1 MKSVSHRLAALV
13 IALAG
18 LALPAAAQQPGS
30 NAKNLPPHVAG
41 HLWPQRELSPVEQE
55 LKDRVVTMR
64 DTLTRVHATVA
75 MLQRQHRARAATG
88 VIRSTARTLAA
99 DCARSG
105 RLASSMAEFAAT
117 FSTNDPK
124 WGEPSVRAYRTAL
137 DDLVAG
143 MRRCNESVTVQVE
156 ADEPNLDRLAAAG
169 TQATEVVSRYDRAE
183 LDLFRTLKIRLD
195 PRATAGI
202 GGQ

>member
-1 MKSVSHRLAALV
+1 MITPHRLAVLVTALT
-13 IALAG
+13 G

-64 DTLTRVHATVA
+64 DTLTRVHATVV
-75 MLQRQHRARAATG
+75 MLQRQQRARAAAG
-88 VIRSTARTLAA
+88 VLRSTARALAA
-99 DCARSG
+99 DCARST
-105 RLASSMAEFAAT
+105 RLAASMVEFAAT
-117 FSTNDPK
+117 LSTNDPK
-124 WGEPSVRAYRTAL
+124 WGEPTVRAYRTAL

-143 MRRCNESVTVQVE
+143 MRRCSDAMTTQVE
-156 ADEPNLDRLAAAG
+156 ASEPDRDRLFAAAG
-169 TQATEVVSRYDRAE
+169 AATEVVSRYDRAE
-183 LDLFRTLKIRLD
+183 MDLFRTLKIRLD

>member
-1 MKSVSHRLAALV
+1 MITPHRLAVLV
-13 IALAG
+13 TALAG

-75 MLQRQHRARAATG
+75 MLQRQQRARAAAG
-88 VIRSTARTLAA
+88 VLRSTARTLAA

-105 RLASSMAEFAAT
+105 RSAASMVEFAAT

-124 WGEPSVRAYRTAL
+124 WGEPTVRAYRTAL

-143 MRRCNESVTVQVE
+143 MRRCSEAMTTHVE
-156 ADEPNLDRLAAAG
+156 ASEPDRDRLVAAAG
-169 TQATEVVSRYDRAE
+169 AATEVVSRYDRAE
-183 LDLFRTLKIRLD
+183 MDLFRTLKIRLD